1 MAVELCLSSRLTDL
15 LGDRL
20 LYGSETVELNESM
33 FNGSLIALYFV
44 PLGSETVATDNRAL
58 RDLYKTVNEN
68 EKTLNIIQICYPDLS
83 DDRRYFDELTS
94 DVPWHSVLYEQA
106 EKRIRLRHKYHVGNA
121 ETLLILNDGYLKK
134 VYTRNG
140 LKLLS
145 CSGKS
150 FPWTNLW
157 NETICQE
164 ALKLSCSNES
174 NETIY
179 GLYFSAHW
187 CPPCK
192 AFIPQLIHA
201 YDSIRKRIQ
210 FEIIFVS
217 SDRSEQSYNSHAS
230 SMPWPS
236 VPYSNTTLRQ
246 NLTECFNVRGIP
258 YLVLIDKNGNIIT
271 ENGRAEITEDPDGL
285 YFPWRKRFVYSLSS
299 RLLPKLQRF
308 PAVVLFIEGDQEE
321 ELELAEGVLLP
332 VAQQVAK
339 TRSNALYDLLF
350 FIAPDDCTSD
360 TLRQFTR
367 LTDDTAPLLT
377 LIDIPMARISVME
390 YGIHITEKSIM
401 NFVLGFFDGTMKFT
415 TIL

>member
-1 MAVELCLSSRLTDL
+1 MMAVELCPSSRLIEL

-20 LYGSETVELNESM
+20 LHGSTTVEV
-33 FNGSLIALYFV
+33 NGSTFDDSLIALYFV
-44 PLGSETVATDNRAL
+44 PLDSDAVQTYDRDL
-58 RDLYKTVNEN
+58 RNLYKTVNEKI
-68 EKTLNIIQICYPDLS
+68 KTLNIIQICYPTS
-83 DDRRYFDELTS
+83 VDDRKCFEKLTN
-94 DVPWHSVLYEQA
+94 DVPWHSVLYEHL
-106 EKRIRLRHKYHVGNA
+106 EKRIRLRHKYRIENA
-121 ETLLILNDGYLKK
+121 ETLLILNDNRLEKIH
-134 VYTRNG
+134 TRNG

-145 CSGKS
+145 CEKI
-150 FPWTNLW
+150 FPWIDFW
-157 NETICQE
+157 NEKVCQK
-164 ALKLSCSNES
+164 ALKIFSDKAND
-174 NETIY
+174 TIY

-201 YDSIRKRIQ
+201 YNNIRKRIK

-230 SMPWPS
+230 LMPWPS
-236 VPYSNTTLRQ
+236 VPYTNTILRQ
-246 NLTECFNVRGIP
+246 DLTESFNVRGIP
-258 YLVLIDKNGNIIT
+258 FLVLIDNNGSIIT
-271 ENGRAEITEDPDGL
+271 ENGRAEVTEDPDGL

-299 RLLPKLQRF
+299 RLLPKLQCY

-332 VAQQVAK
+332 VAQQVSK
-339 TRSNALYDLLF
+339 TKTNALYDLLF
-350 FIAPDDCTSD
+350 FIAPDDGTSD
-360 TLRQFTR
+360 TLRHFTR

-401 NFVLGFFDGTMKFT
+401 HFVHGFFDGTMKFSP
-415 TIL
+415 IH

>member
-1 MAVELCLSSRLTDL
+1 MAVESCLSRLTEL

-20 LYGSETVELNESM
+20 LFGSTTVQLNEST

-44 PLGSETVATDNRAL
+44 PLGDEIASIDDQAL

-68 EKTLNIIQICYPDLS
+68 EKKLDIIQICYPDTI
-83 DDRRYFDELTS
+83 DDRKCFDELTKS
-94 DVPWHSVLYEQA
+94 VPWHTVLYEYV
-106 EKRIRLRHKYHVGNA
+106 EKRIRLRHKYRVENA
-121 ETLLILNDGYLKK
+121 EHLLILNDNHLEK
-134 VYTRNG
+134 VHTRNG

-145 CSGKS
+145 CEKS
-150 FPWTNLW
+150 FPWTDLW
-157 NETICQE
+157 NEKICRE
-164 ALKLSCSNES
+164 ALKLTSNEA
-174 NETIY
+174 NDTIY

-201 YDSIRKRIQ
+201 YDKIRKRIN

-217 SDRSEQSYNSHAS
+217 SDRSEQSYKSHAS
-230 SMPWPS
+230 TMPWPS
-236 VPYSNTTLRQ
+236 VPYDNNILRT

-258 YLVLIDKNGNIIT
+258 YLVLIDNNGNIIT
-271 ENGRAEITEDPDGL
+271 ENGRAEIIEDPDGS

-299 RLLPKLQRF
+299 RLLPKLQSY

-332 VAQQVAK
+332 VAQQIAK
-339 TRSNALYDLLF
+339 TRNNALYDLLF
-350 FIAPDDCTSD
+350 FIAPDDDTSD
-360 TLRQFTR
+360 TLRHFTR

-401 NFVLGFFDGTMKFT
+401 NFVLGFFDGTMKFSP
-415 TIL
+415 IL